1 MLAEN
6 RKQEVIALCQSLVRL
21 KSYSGEENLVSE
33 QIQSY
38 AKEKGFDE
46 VIVDDFGNVLLV
58 MTGDQQGPTV
68 LFDGHIDTVP
78 VQTDKWNVDPFSA
91 EIKDGKIFGRGT
103 SDMKGAVS
111 AMILAAVYFAD
122 DSKKSFPGKIVIS
135 CSVHEECFEGV
146 ATRKVSARMNPD
158 YVVIG
163 EATNLNLNRGQRGRA
178 EISLETF
185 GKTAHSSNPDKGINA
200 VNQMMKLMSEI
211 QKLPV
216 SEHEV
221 LGKGILELT
230 DIKSFP
236 YPGASVVPSNCVVTL
251 DRRLLVNET
260 RDSVLSP
267 ILSVIKQ
274 LESEDEKFKAEA
286 KFSEGEEKCYTGSVI
301 EAERFFPGWVYDEKE
316 KFVDEVYQ
324 QLLAINPLTQLSH
337 YSFCTN
343 GSHFAGEL
351 NIPTIGYGPSAENL
365 AHIDNEYIEIE
376 QLTRVTEG
384 YIAIMRT
391 LTSQSIIKKEDKSY
405 V

>member
-1 MLAEN
+1 
-6 RKQEVIALCQSLVRL
+6 
-21 KSYSGEENLVSE
+21 
-33 QIQSY
+33 
-38 AKEKGFDE
+38 
-46 VIVDDFGNVLLV
+46 
-58 MTGDQQGPTV
+58 
-68 LFDGHIDTVP
+68 
-78 VQTDKWNVDPFSA
+78 
-91 EIKDGKIFGRGT
+91 
-103 SDMKGAVS
+103 
-111 AMILAAVYFAD
+111 
-122 DSKKSFPGKIVIS
+122 
-135 CSVHEECFEGV
+135 
-146 ATRKVSARMNPD
+146 
-158 YVVIG
+158 
-163 EATNLNLNRGQRGRA
+163 
-178 EISLETF
+178 
-185 GKTAHSSNPDKGINA
+185 
-200 VNQMMKLMSEI
+200 
-211 QKLPV
+211 
-216 SEHEV
+216 
-221 LGKGILELT
+221 
-230 DIKSFP
+230 
-236 YPGASVVPSNCVVTL
+236 L

-260 RDSVLSP
+260 RESVLSP
-267 ILSVIKQ
+267 ILSVIKK

-391 LTSQSIIKKEDKSY
+391 LTSQAIIKKEDESN